1 MEIDKEFE
9 TIKYM
14 DRLINLENSKKA
26 LHLYKLPKDIRP
38 CISNLLLTEVAK
50 GDYPDRK
57 RVGLFIAVEL
67 RRIGFKDSEV
77 EVRVDHW
84 NNGNEPP
91 LPACDIRGVLK
102 QSDKGNGKGGY
113 KYSPGCNNDMQE
125 YCVDKDLCF
134 YYKNNFQK
142 SKKTVEP
149 DYIKLGWQNKL
160 NIGQTL
166 LLFHTIPALE
176 KRREFKRGSK
186 MYVSYRELS
195 YLSGINIRYIG
206 PYLRKLANHG
216 LIEFVPG
223 QPRIWEKKA
232 SEVKRVIPAPGDK
245 RAIKKTAKKRS
256 KSKKLASVYIGKRH
270 NVEM

>member
-1 MEIDKEFE
+1 MEIEKEFE

-14 DRLINLENSKKA
+14 DRFINLENSKKA
-26 LHLYKLPKDIRP
+26 LQLYKLPKDIKP
-38 CISNLLLTEVAK
+38 CISNLLLTEVSK
-50 GDYPDRK
+50 GDFPDRK

-67 RRIGFKDSEV
+67 RRIGFNDGQV
-77 EVRVDHW
+77 EVRLVGW
-84 NNGNEPP
+84 NNANRPP
-91 LPACDIRGVLK
+91 LPQCDLRGILR
-102 QSDKGNGKGGY
+102 QSDKKNDRGGY
-113 KYSPGCNNDMQE
+113 KYSPGCNTDMQE
-125 YCVDKDLCF
+125 YCVEKDLCF

-142 SKKTVEP
+142 GKKTVEP
-149 DYIKLGWQNKL
+149 DYIKLGWQDKL

-176 KRREFKRGSK
+176 KRREFKRGSR